1 MSNPTYMEQPEPPVM
16 MPYEYN
22 SVHSPFGSSNELGVH
37 EIIPYHLSGSPE
49 MAGLHSSGSMSV
61 GSMGSESNI
70 NSVVELSNATSQ
82 MSGMPQKIKRQDAW
96 TGVYI

>member
-1 MSNPTYMEQPEPPVM
+1 MSNPSYMEQPEQPVM

-22 SVHSPFGSSNELGVH
+22 MNSVHSPFGGGNELGVH
-37 EIIPYHLSGSPE
+37 EIIPYHLSGAPE
-49 MAGLHSSGSMSV
+49 MAGLHSA

-82 MSGMPQKIKRQDAW
+82 MIGIPQKIKRQDTW
-96 TGVYI
+96 TGAYI

>member
-1 MSNPTYMEQPEPPVM
+1 MSNPPYMEQPESPVM

-22 SVHSPFGSSNELGVH
+22 SVHSPFGSSNEMGVH

-49 MAGLHSSGSMSV
+49 MASLHSA
-61 GSMGSESNI
+61 ESNI

-82 MSGMPQKIKRQDAW
+82 INGMPQKIKRQDTW
-96 TGVYI
+96 TGGYIESLESR